1 MAKRRGK
8 KGRWKWVLAGAVLA
22 VLTWALY
29 GATLLGP
36 EVNVSLETD
45 RPAIGPG
52 TEVTARFE
60 TPRWGLGRVQLILE
74 QGDCR
79 EVLAEKVF
87 SRPSPFSFKAEPAE
101 ASAQLR
107 ATVGKGHP
115 ACLKEGQATLTARTD
130 RISGPLRSEAW
141 SETRQELRVLFR
153 PPVVQILSGQHY
165 VKQGGSGI
173 VAFHVSDTAVRSGVR
188 AGDRT
193 ELSFPRPGGSPGD
206 RICLFGIPWDLG
218 DGGKVKVFAEDA
230 AGNRSE
236 ASFIFG
242 RQFKKSPPRR
252 DVINLPE
259 SFLERVVPAI
269 ESQTPELDSSGS
281 LIDRYLRINRDLRA
295 ANRAKVAEAC
305 AGSEAA
311 VFWSGR
317 FLQLK
322 NSARRAGFA
331 EARTYRYQGKVVD
344 HQTHLGFD
352 LASVAHAKVPAPNSG
367 KVIFAGYLGIYGN
380 VVILDHGYGLCSL
393 CAHLSRI
400 DVSEGQSVTKG
411 DLIGRTG
418 ATGLAGG
425 DHLHLGIF
433 IQGVAVDP
441 MEWLDEHWIDTR
453 ILPVLTGGGD

>member
-8 KGRWKWVLAGAVLA
+8 KGRWKWILVGVILAALAWAV
-22 VLTWALY
+22 Y

-52 TEVTARFE
+52 TEVVARFE
-60 TPRWGLGRVQLILE
+60 ASKWGLGRVQLILE

-79 EVLAEKVF
+79 EVLAEEEF
-87 SRPSPFSFKAEPAE
+87 TRPSTFGLKAEPAE
-101 ASAQLR
+101 SSAQLQ
-107 ATVGKGHP
+107 ATPGKGHP
-115 ACLKEGQATLTARTD
+115 ACLKEGQATLIARAD
-130 RISGPLRSEAW
+130 RIGGPLRSEKW
-141 SETRQELRVLFR
+141 SESRQELRVLFR
-153 PPVVQILSGQHY
+153 PPAIQILSGQHY

-193 ELSFPRPGGSPGD
+193 ELSYPRPGGGPGD
-206 RICLFGIPWDLG
+206 RLCLFGIPWDLG
-218 DGGKVKVFAEDA
+218 DGGKVKVFAEDE

-242 RQFKKSPPRR
+242 KQFKRSPPRR

-269 ESQTPELDSSGS
+269 ESQTPDLETSGS
-281 LIDRYLRINRDLRA
+281 MIDRYLRINRDLRA

-317 FLQLK
+317 FLQLN
-322 NSARRAGFA
+322 NSARRAGYA

-344 HQTHLGFD
+344 HQTHLGLD

-367 KVIFAGYLGIYGN
+367 KVIFVGYLGIYGN
-380 VVILDHGYGLCSL
+380 AVILDHGYGLCSL

-411 DLIGRTG
+411 DVIGRTG

-453 ILPVLTGGGD
+453 ILPVLTGEGE